1 MSPAGFVAWE
11 SALSPVDRWKLG
23 QLNPKQRA
31 TLEGRPAEEWPVFLF
46 AMAPMIG
53 DDLARDPETRLLLVR
68 LAVANQDR
76 NMLQTLSW
84 DSSPMVRRAADRAA
98 DEMEGDR
105 PAQSHHAAL
114 VESIRWERARK
125 RAVDGAH
132 ATA

>member
-1 MSPAGFVAWE
+1 M
-11 SALSPVDRWKLG
+11 DRWKLA

-31 TLEGRPAEEWPVFLF
+31 HLEGRPAEEWPVLLF
-46 AMAPMIG
+46 ATAPMIG
-53 DDLARDPETRLLLVR
+53 DDLAPNPEDRLLLVR
-68 LAVANQDR
+68 LAVANRDW
-76 NMLQTLSW
+76 NMLQAVSR
-84 DSSPMVRRAADRAA
+84 DSSPMVRRAAYRAA

-125 RAVDGAH
+125 VDGAR